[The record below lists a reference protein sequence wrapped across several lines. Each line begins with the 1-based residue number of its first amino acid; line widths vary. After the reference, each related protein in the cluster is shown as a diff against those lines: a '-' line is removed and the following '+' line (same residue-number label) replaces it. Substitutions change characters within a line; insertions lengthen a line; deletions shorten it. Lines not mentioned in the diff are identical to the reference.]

1 MIHNIIKKITCSD
14 MSECSD
20 NIRTK
25 LEENLKIK
33 LMASTRTDT
42 INGYIS
48 IEHLPNNHKIHVCV
62 YEKNE
67 SANEKHLTTFKKPN
81 KIPTKKQCENCLN

>member
-1 MIHNIIKKITCSD
+1 MLHNIIKKTTCTDMFQCSD
-14 MSECSD
+14 ELR
-20 NIRTK
+20 IK

-33 LMASTRTDT
+33 LMGRTKTDT
-42 INGYIS
+42 VNGSIS
-48 IEHLPNNHKIHVCV
+48 IVHLPNNHKIQVRV

-67 SANEKHLTTFKKPN
+67 SANEKHLMTFKKPD

>member
-1 MIHNIIKKITCSD
+1 MIHNIIKKITCTD
-14 MSECSD
+14 MSQCSD

-33 LMASTRTDT
+33 LMARTRTDT

-48 IEHLPNNHKIHVCV
+48 IEHLPNNHKIQVCV

-67 SANEKHLTTFKKPN
+67 NANEKHLTTFKKLN
-81 KIPTKKQCENCLN
+81 KIPTESEIKKII